1 MKKYLALLLVLVMA
15 LGMFAAC
22 GETTP
27 PATNPKGTEPA
38 GTTPVQTT
46 APAPKDPITLVWH
59 VRGNGNQKDN
69 AKVMEEFNKKLQ
81 AIPGF
86 EHITIDLRNNM
97 AGEHK
102 ATVERVYTAKEQID
116 IVCTVNLVPIDMA
129 RDGYFVG
136 LSQYFDKYPTL
147 WETFPE
153 WLWETQYIDD
163 DYYVVPNYQRG
174 SNPKIFAMRE
184 SDSKLCDWEGFCKL
198 VKWENGKSVG
208 TFTQILDKV
217 EEMYLDL
224 KAAGRDISMISP
236 ANFLIAYNQV
246 THWRESLLQQTLDN
260 SKSMFYAD
268 FATGTVNS
276 IVLDEEYKTAWEYA
290 AKWFDAGYYPDDI
303 ELNAAQW
310 LTWNSGKGWL
320 QIDQC
325 AAWDDDAAEANFNA
339 IHAEAMGEKS
349 VVVRTNDKPYM
360 ENRWAAGGNAV
371 SSTSEHPEDAVAFL
385 TLLNSEEGKEL
396 YNMLVYGLEGVHWEW
411 TDKENEIIRT
421 FEYDSTQGSNANSHA
436 INKWCIGN
444 TFNAYDNQGCA
455 VGEREIAA
463 QINEMGVTS
472 PYAGI
477 KIDATEL
484 ETEISNCAA
493 VCGEYSANI
502 AYGIGGMAAFNEK
515 YPQMIDAL
523 KKAGVET
530 VITELQS
537 QIDDYIASRG

>member
-1 MKKYLALLLVLVMA
+1 MKKYLALLLVLVMT
-15 LGMFAAC
+15 LGLFAAC

-27 PATNPKGTEPA
+27 PASEPQGSQPA
-38 GTTPVQTT
+38 GTTAPAQTT
-46 APAPKDPITLVWH
+46 APAPKDPVTLVWH

-97 AGEHK
+97 AGEHA

-116 IVCTVNLVPIDMA
+116 IVCTVNLNPLNMS

-153 WLWETQYIDD
+153 WLWETQYVDD

-174 SNPKIFAMRE
+174 SNPKIVAMRKADAE
-184 SDSKLCDWEGFCKL
+184 LCDWEGFCKL
-198 VKWENGKSVG
+198 MTWKDGHSTGSLKEI
-208 TFTQILDKV
+208 FDKV

-224 KAAGRDISMISP
+224 KAAGRDICMITPIS
-236 ANFLIAYNQV
+236 ALMAYNQV
-246 THWRESLLQQTLDN
+246 DFWRESLLQQTLDR
-260 SKSMFYAD
+260 SKSQF
-268 FATGTVNS
+268 FVKFSTGEVNS
-276 IVLDEEYKTAWEYA
+276 ILLTEEFKLCWEYA

-310 LTWNSGKGWL
+310 TTWNSGKGWL
-320 QIDQC
+320 TFDQS
-325 AAWDDDAAEANFNA
+325 AAWEQDAVVANANA
-339 IHAEAMGEKS
+339 IHGEAMGEL
-349 VVVRTNDKPYM
+349 VAYRYNDYPYM

-371 SSTSEHPEDAVAFL
+371 STTSEHPEDAVAFL
-385 TLLNSEEGKEL
+385 TLLNSKEGTEL

-421 FEYDSTQGSNANSHA
+421 FEYDSTQGSNAHSHA

-455 VGEREIAA
+455 VGEREIALK
-463 QINEMGVTS
+463 INEMGVVS
-472 PYAGI
+472 PYAGV

-493 VCGEYSANI
+493 VVGEYDASI
-502 AYGIGGMAAFNEK
+502 SYGIGGMAAFNEK
-515 YPQMIDAL
+515 YPKMVDAL
-523 KKAGVET
+523 KQAGVET